1 MLDEDEELTIF
12 QQRDKILAGATK
24 EKLLS
29 PATCMFTIEEVYT
42 TIDKV
47 LTESSQQPELLQM
60 TFDDII
66 YPHSELQG
74 QDHDNNTERIF
85 DTNTNLKGMGHI
97 PKGLLMKQR
106 AVDMFRNDTK
116 DNTAIINKMHHYVDI
131 YTSIKAG
138 LDLETTRVVLGR
150 SR

>member
-1 MLDEDEELTIF
+1 MLEEDEELTIF
-12 QQRDKILAGATK
+12 EQRDKILAGATK
-24 EKLLS
+24 EKLVS
-29 PATCMFTIEEVYT
+29 PSTCTFTIEEMYT

-47 LTESSQQPELLQM
+47 ITDSSHQPEALQK
-60 TFDDII
+60 TFDDIS

-74 QDHDNNTERIF
+74 QDHDNSTTRIL
-85 DTNTNLKGMGHI
+85 DPNTNLKGMGHI

-106 AVDMFRNDTK
+106 AVDLFRNDTK

-138 LDLETTRVVLGR
+138 LDLETTRVLLGR